1 MKPHLDELQEK
12 TDECTALI
20 LDAKEKYVRCMSYK
34 LNGPLTAPKTYWSIL
49 NRFLN
54 NRKIPA
60 IPLLLVNEDAVTNF
74 SKKADLFNKF
84 FADQCTPL
92 NNLNKLP
99 PLYLRTDKKLCNL
112 SINKNDVS
120 TIIRNLDSNK
130 SHGWDNLSVRMTKLC
145 GDSLIYPLRC
155 IFEGALQEAK
165 Y

>member
-12 TDECTALI
+12 TDECAALI

-92 NNLNKLP
+92 NN
-99 PLYLRTDKKLCNL
+99 
-112 SINKNDVS
+112 
-120 TIIRNLDSNK
+120 
-130 SHGWDNLSVRMTKLC
+130 
-145 GDSLIYPLRC
+145 
-155 IFEGALQEAK
+155 
-165 Y
+165 